1 MPIRTFFSASSP
13 DTSSLALCLYTF
25 ILFISLHVPAS
36 MYRSS
41 RPRSPIDFNDDRS
54 ETNRSQ
60 DEGEDGQTT
69 DIEETA
75 ASNKRRDH
83 DHDRDAS
90 EAEESNSRRQLKR
103 HRFQEDDSAGYSDTD
118 SRRRSPHER
127 RSPRGG
133 FSARSFCDLPP
144 VERYDRT
151 DRGAD
156 RGGDRGT
163 DALPVGRQFV
173 SVLHAICKRNETMDK
188 AIREDREKLNAM
200 SPRDADYP
208 REHLRISAKHFMWEM
223 TKEIEDFASQMAQRF
238 VKTAEYTSNFRFNQ
252 QFGSSRV
259 STFVYGK
266 RDRCGPGRRDFTWKK
281 DIFNTIGMNNE
292 TPMDRLYREFQSAGI
307 RVTNKS
313 DRDDHINFRLEVSFE

>member
-1 MPIRTFFSASSP
+1 
-13 DTSSLALCLYTF
+13 
-25 ILFISLHVPAS
+25 

-75 ASNKRRDH
+75 AANSSSSNKR
-83 DHDRDAS
+83 HDRDRDRDDDAS
-90 EAEESNSRRQLKR
+90 EAEESHSRRQLKR
-103 HRFQEDDSAGYSDTD
+103 HRIQEDDSAGYSDTD
-118 SRRRSPHER
+118 SRRRSPRSSDQGGGYER
-127 RSPRGG
+127 RSPPGG

-173 SVLHAICKRNETMDK
+173 TVLHAICKRNETMDK
-188 AIREDREKLNAM
+188 ALREDREKLNAM

-266 RDRCGPGRRDFTWKK
+266 RDRCGPGRKDFTWKK

-313 DRDDHINFRLEVSFE
+313 DRDDHINFRLEISFE